1 MISKKILLV
10 EDDHASIIL
19 FRFYLKKILNLND
32 DDITDVNNGEDAINI
47 IKNNRN
53 FSFIIMDI
61 ELSGNINGITT
72 SKELLKIHY
81 IPIITITAHG
91 FLDVKKSVIESGCL
105 DCLYKPCSQ
114 EDLKTCLTKHDLII

>member
-1 MISKKILLV
+1 VISKKILLV

-81 IPIITITAHG
+81 IPIITITAQG
-91 FLDVKKSVIESGCL
+91 
-105 DCLYKPCSQ
+105 LYKQSKHPDSITDFLTSKKPSSQ